1 VNARATGVLH
11 FLDFVLD
18 PANARLRRGAE
29 VIALRPK
36 TLAVLAHLASHA
48 GRLVTK
54 QELLD
59 TVWAETA
66 VGEWV
71 LSGCIRELRRALGD
85 DPKTPR
91 MIETAHRHGYR
102 FVAAVDATSEPAADG
117 ERHRERDPAIVGR
130 ERDLGVLATR
140 LARARAGERQLVM
153 VAGEAGIGKTTL
165 VDAFCA
171 ELAAAG
177 ENASSPWIARGQCL
191 QQFGASEPYLPVLE
205 ALTRLAGSPAGRPL
219 HAALRR
225 HAPAWLV
232 QMPALV
238 EPAEAAELERRLVG
252 TTRERMLREAA
263 GLVEIL
269 DRPLVLVLEDLHWCD
284 YATLDLVAALAQRR
298 DRAALLVI
306 GTYRPADV
314 IVSGHPLKA
323 VIQDLA
329 GRGACHQL
337 WLENLALPDV
347 ARYLDG
353 RCPGLANPD
362 ALAAVLY
369 ARTDGNPLF
378 VRSVVDALVARNALV
393 EESGRWTATVAASAI
408 GVEVPDGLGQ
418 MIQRRID
425 QLRPADRIVLEAAS
439 VVGRTP
445 SAAAVAAALEDD
457 VVDVEDRLDGLAR
470 QGSLVRAVG
479 EIAWPDGTVAGGYA
493 LTHALYQAVLRDGVP
508 PARRRRLHQR
518 VANRLEA
525 AFAGRRD
532 EIAADLALHLEDA
545 GEIARAIPYR
555 EITARRAAGRGAARE
570 ATALFERT
578 LDLLD
583 TLPPS
588 AERTL
593 ATIRTS
599 LALGLTLQLLVGFG
613 HPDVERAYER
623 ARRLA
628 EETDDVPQ
636 LFQAMAALVS
646 MHLSRA
652 ELATARAAADR
663 LEALAERMPFPGVVQ
678 VSSVLSGIAK
688 YHTATIA
695 EARVPIERAVALEVG
710 EVTPVPLN
718 IALRAQAYLGLIR
731 FHEGRPD
738 DAVARIE
745 RAITDADNDGTPFDQ
760 AQIGTVA
767 CFVSFFLRDLDGLE
781 RNAARAAAVGRDH
794 GFMISVGVAKIAA
807 GRAMAA
813 RGRHADGVAAIRE
826 GIDDYRAAGQLIA
839 LPTELAMLAEAHAD
853 AGAIDEALAVIAE
866 ARRLVATNGDV
877 RYLAELHRLEGEL
890 RARQSDPDAEPCF
903 RRAIAIAAEQGSRWW
918 ELRARTSLVEWQR
931 AHTGRDGD
939 PEFAAFVATFTE
951 GAATPDLRAA
961 HRLLRA

>member
-1 VNARATGVLH
+1 MNARAAGVLH

-18 PANARLRRGAE
+18 PANAQLRRDAE

-91 MIETAHRHGYR
+91 IIETAHRHGYR
-102 FVAAVDATSEPAADG
+102 FVAAVGAANESTAG
-117 ERHRERDPAIVGR
+117 ERPRERDHAIVGR
-130 ERDLGVLATR
+130 ERDLGLLATT

-171 ELAAAG
+171 EIAAAG
-177 ENASSPWIARGQCL
+177 ASGSPPWIARGQCL
-191 QQFGASEPYLPVLE
+191 QQFGESEPYLPVLE
-205 ALTRLAGSPAGRPL
+205 ALTRLAGSPGGRSL

-238 EPAEAAELERRLVG
+238 EPAEAAELQRRLVG

-263 GLVEIL
+263 GLVEVL

-298 DRAALLVI
+298 DRASLLVI

-314 IVSGHPLKA
+314 IVSGHPLKT
-323 VIQDLA
+323 VVQDLA
-329 GRGACHQL
+329 ARDACHQL
-337 WLENLALPDV
+337 WLENLAPPDV
-347 ARYLDG
+347 VRYLDG
-353 RCPGLANPD
+353 RCPGLANLE
-362 ALAAVLY
+362 ALAEVLY

-378 VRSVVDALVARNALV
+378 VRSVVDALIARGALAADD
-393 EESGRWTATVAASAI
+393 GRWISTVATSAI

-425 QLRPADRIVLEAAS
+425 QLRPADRTVLEAAS

-445 SAAAVAAALEDD
+445 SAAAVAAGLEED
-457 VVDVEDRLDGLAR
+457 VVDVEERLDGLAR

-525 AFAGRRD
+525 AFADRRD

-570 ATALFERT
+570 ATAVFERT
-578 LDLLD
+578 LDLLA

-588 AERTL
+588 AERSL

-599 LALGLTLQLLVGFG
+599 LALGMTLQILVGFG

-636 LFQAMAALVS
+636 LFQVIAALVT
-646 MHLSRA
+646 MHVSRA
-652 ELATARAAADR
+652 DLATARADADR
-663 LEALAERMPFPGVVQ
+663 LEALAERMPFPGVIQ
-678 VSSVLSGIAK
+678 VSSFLGGITR
-688 YHTATIA
+688 YHTGTIA
-695 EARVPIERAVALEVG
+695 EARAPIERAVAIEVG
-710 EVTPVPLN
+710 ELTPVPLN
-718 IALRAQAYLGLIR
+718 ITLRAKAYLSLVR

-738 DAVARIE
+738 EAVACIKKAMR
-745 RAITDADNDGTPFDQ
+745 DADHDGAPFDL
-760 AQIGTVA
+760 AQIGAIA
-767 CFVSFFLRDLDGLE
+767 CFISFFLRDLDALE

-794 GFMISVGVAKIAA
+794 GLMISVGVAKIAA

-813 RGRHADGVAAIRE
+813 RGRHADGIAAILD
-826 GIDDYRAAGQLIA
+826 GIDDYRTAGQLIA

-866 ARRLVATNGDV
+866 ALRLVATNGDV
-877 RYLAELHRLEGEL
+877 RYLAELHRLEGDL
-890 RARQSDPDAEPCF
+890 RARQSDASAEACF
-903 RRAIAIAAEQGSRWW
+903 RRAIAIAGEQGTRWW

-931 AHTGRDGD
+931 ARTGRDDD

-961 HRLLRA
+961 RRLLPA